1 MPDPFFVAGFAGA
14 ARSRELSP
22 AIWQMGLAGPQ
33 SRAIVGVHLICGD
46 AGAVHEG
53 YD

>member
-1 MPDPFFVAGFAGA
+1 MPGPFFVAPFAEA
-14 ARSRELSP
+14 ARGHELSP

-33 SRAIVGVHLICGD
+33 SRAIVGIHLICGD